1 MTRTDPPA
9 PCLSDAQES
18 CLAEGGELGR
28 LVRSLDW
35 SKTPLGPVA
44 GWPTSLKTMVGVILR
59 NRFPMLLWW
68 GPDLIQ
74 IYNDGYRPI
83 LGEKHPT
90 SLGAPAIQVWSE
102 IWDVIGPMARSV
114 LDGGP
119 GTWNESF
126 LLLIN
131 RRGFPEETYHTF
143 SYSPVPA
150 EEGEVRGVL
159 VTVNETTEQV
169 QDNRQLRM
177 LGELAARAAEA
188 KSAEQACLTA
198 TDILA
203 ENDADLPFSLLYLL
217 SEDARELQLVSTTGM
232 DGYEGPGCPARV
244 PFDARSGD
252 MAGWPFVQAAR
263 TGREA
268 LVEDLPE
275 RFGPMP
281 GGRWGIPSARA
292 VVLPLSRPGQPHPYG
307 FLVAGVSP
315 RRVLDDRYLGL
326 FRLTADQVVT
336 AIANARAYE
345 EERQR
350 AEALAEL
357 DRAKTAFFS
366 NVSHEF
372 RTPLTLMLGP
382 TEDALASPSRALT
395 GGNLETVHRN
405 ALRLLKLFNS
415 LLDFARIEA
424 GRVQAS
430 YAPVDLAELTAGL
443 ASAFRSAIE
452 RAGLTF
458 EVHCPPL
465 PEPLYVDQDMWEKIV
480 LNLLSNAMKF
490 TFEGS
495 IRVSQRWLGDR
506 AELRIS
512 DTGTGIPESELPHLF
527 ERFHRVQGARS
538 RTHEGS
544 GIGLAL
550 VHELVRMH
558 GGTITAA
565 STPGQGTTF
574 TVSIPAGTAHLPK
587 ERVAVSRAQEPTALG
602 AAPYVN
608 EALRWLPG
616 APEVPSV
623 EPSRWSTPV
632 HPVMDIVAGARI
644 LLVDDNADM
653 REYVGRLLAERWQV
667 ETAADGAAGLELA
680 RARPPDLVLTDVMM
694 PGLDGFGLLREL
706 RADERTRNVPVIIL
720 SARAGEE
727 AHVEGLRAGANDY
740 LVKPFS
746 ARELVARV
754 ESQLA
759 RARLRTMEEEHHRR
773 LARVFQHAPVGVAI
787 MRGPEHVFEYL
798 NANYLQLIANRS
810 VIGQGIREALPELAN
825 QGIYELLDKVFTS
838 GEPYIGRSM
847 RMLLNRGPGGALEEC
862 FFDFVFQPMLDET
875 GQVEG
880 IVSVAFDVTELANA
894 RRGAES
900 ANRAKDEFLA
910 MLGHELRNPLAPIL
924 TALQLMQLR
933 GTDETERERTLIE
946 RQVKHLVRLVDDLLD
961 VSRVTRGKIELKREK
976 LELSMVMAKALEQ
989 ASPLIEQRAHT
1000 LTVDVPP
1007 RGLRLDADPT
1017 RLAQIF
1023 SNLLTNAA
1031 KYTEPGGRISV
1042 TAARE
1047 GGEAVIRV
1055 RDNGTGID
1063 PRTLPQVF
1071 DLFVQESQAL
1081 DRSQGGLGLG
1091 LAIVRSMVTLHGGRV
1106 EAHSE
1111 GRGRGSEFTV
1121 RLPLT
1126 EAEAEAGEVR
1136 APAAPVQAD
1145 PAPPARDAVPG
1156 RILVVDD
1163 NKDAADILSES
1174 LEVLGCQT
1182 QVAYDGPS
1190 ALRLA
1195 ETFRPEVALLDIGL
1209 PVMDG
1214 YELARLLRQQHAARG
1229 IRLIAVTGYGQS
1241 SDRQQS
1247 KAAGF
1252 DDHLVKPL
1260 DLDVLESLLKRL
1272 ATS

>member
-1 MTRTDPPA
+1 MPDTDPSA
-9 PCLSDAQES
+9 PRGPDSEES
-18 CLAEGGELGR
+18 CLAEGGELGT
-28 LVRSLDW
+28 LARSVDW
-35 SKTPLGPVA
+35 SKTPLGPVS
-44 GWPTSLKTMVGVILR
+44 GWPTSLKTMVGVVLR

-83 LGEKHPT
+83 LGEKHPAA
-90 SLGAPAIQVWSE
+90 LGAPAMRVWSE

-114 LDGGP
+114 LDGAP
-119 GTWNESF
+119 ATWNESF
-126 LLLIN
+126 LLLIH

-150 EEGEVRGVL
+150 EGGQVGGVL
-159 VTVNETTEQV
+159 VTVQETTGQV
-169 QDNRQLRM
+169 RDNRQLRM
-177 LGELAARAAEA
+177 LGDLAARATEA
-188 KSAEQACLTA
+188 KSAEQACRTA
-198 TDILA
+198 SGILA

-217 SEDARELQLVSTTGM
+217 SDDARELRLVSTTGL
-232 DGYEGPGCPARV
+232 DRYEGQGRPVQV
-244 PFDARSGD
+244 PFDAS
-252 MAGWPFVQAAR
+252 ASSAQGWPFAEAAR

-268 LVEDLPE
+268 LVDLSE
-275 RFGPMP
+275 RLGPMP
-281 GGRWGIPSARA
+281 GGRWGVPSQRA

-315 RRVLDDRYLGL
+315 RRVLDDHYLGL

-345 EERQR
+345 EERKR

-405 ALRLLKLFNS
+405 ALRLLKLVNS
-415 LLDFARIEA
+415 LLDFARLEA
-424 GRVQAS
+424 GRIQAS
-430 YAPVDLAELTAGL
+430 YAPVDLAELTAGV

-465 PEPLYVDQDMWEKIV
+465 PEPLHVDQDMWEKIV
-480 LNLLSNAMKF
+480 LNLLSNALKF
-490 TFEGS
+490 TFEGA
-495 IRVSQRWLGDR
+495 IHVSQRWLGDCV
-506 AELRIS
+506 ELQVR

-558 GGTITAA
+558 GGTLSATSTA
-565 STPGQGTTF
+565 GQGTTF
-574 TVSIPAGTAHLPK
+574 TVRIPAGTAHLPK
-587 ERVAVSRAQEPTALG
+587 ERVATVRSRESTALG

-616 APEVPSV
+616 PPEVPSV
-623 EPSRWSTPV
+623 EPSRLSAPV

-644 LLVDDNADM
+644 LLADDNADM
-653 REYVGRLLAERWQV
+653 REYVGRLLAEHWRV
-667 ETAADGAAGLELA
+667 ETAPDGLAALEAA

-706 RADERTRNVPVIIL
+706 RADERTRNVPVIVL

-727 AHVEGLRAGANDY
+727 AHVEGLRAGASDY

-759 RARLRTMEEEHHRR
+759 RARLRTVEAEHHQR
-773 LARVFQHAPVGVAI
+773 LARVFQHAPVAI
-787 MRGPEHVFEYL
+787 VIVRGPDHVFEFA
-798 NANYLQLIANRS
+798 NANYLQLISNRPVVGRS
-810 VIGQGIREALPELAN
+810 VREALPELAE
-825 QGIYELLDKVFTS
+825 QGICELLDSVYTS
-838 GEPYIGRSM
+838 REPFIGRSM
-847 RMLLNRGPGGALEEC
+847 RMMLNRGPGGALEEC
-862 FFDFVFQPMLDET
+862 FFDFVYQPMFDEADR
-875 GQVEG
+875 VEG
-880 IVSVAFDVTELANA
+880 IVGVAFDVTDLALA

-924 TALQLMQLR
+924 TALQLMHLR

-946 RQVKHLVRLVDDLLD
+946 RQIKHLVRLVDDLLD
-961 VSRVTRGKIELKREK
+961 VSRVTRGKVELKREK
-976 LELSMVMAKALEQ
+976 LELSTVVAKALEQ
-989 ASPLIEQRAHT
+989 ASPLIEQREHT
-1000 LTVDVPP
+1000 LTVDVPQ

-1017 RLAQIF
+1017 RLAQVF

-1042 TAARE
+1042 KAARE
-1047 GGEAVIRV
+1047 GGEAVVRV

-1063 PRTLPQVF
+1063 PGTLPRVF
-1071 DLFVQESQAL
+1071 DLFVQEQQAL

-1106 EAHSE
+1106 EVHSE
-1111 GRGRGSEFTV
+1111 GRGLGSEFTV
-1121 RLPLT
+1121 RLPLLA
-1126 EAEAEAGEVR
+1126 AEEPQAV
-1136 APAAPVQAD
+1136 AAPVQEE
-1145 PAPPARDAVPG
+1145 PAPPARDTVPG
-1156 RILVVDD
+1156 RVLVVDD

-1174 LEVLGCQT
+1174 LEILGCET

-1190 ALRLA
+1190 ALRMA

-1214 YELARLLRQQHAARG
+1214 YELARLLRQRHAARG
-1229 IRLIAVTGYGQS
+1229 IRLIAVTGYGQA

-1247 KAAGF
+1247 KEAGF
-1252 DDHLVKPL
+1252 DAHLVKPL
-1260 DLDVLESLLKRL
+1260 DLDVLESLLKRM
-1272 ATS
+1272 AAS

>member
-1 MTRTDPPA
+1 MHKNDPSA
-9 PCLSDAQES
+9 PGVSGTQES
-18 CLAEGGELGR
+18 CLAEGGELGA

-35 SKTPLGPVA
+35 SKTPLGPVS
-44 GWPTSLKTMVGVILR
+44 GWPTSLKTMVGVVLR

-83 LGEKHPT
+83 LGEKHPA
-90 SLGAPAIQVWSE
+90 SLGAPAVQVWSE
-102 IWDVIGPMARSV
+102 IWDVIGPMARGV
-114 LDGGP
+114 LDGAP
-119 GTWNESF
+119 ATWNESF

-150 EEGEVRGVL
+150 EGGQVGGVL
-159 VTVNETTEQV
+159 VTVQETTGQER
-169 QDNRQLRM
+169 DNRQLRM

-188 KSAEQACLTA
+188 KSAEQACRTA
-198 TDILA
+198 AGILA

-217 SEDARELQLVSTTGM
+217 SEDARELRLVSTTGL
-232 DGYEGPGCPARV
+232 DRYEGPGKPTHV
-244 PFDARSGD
+244 PFDANARD
-252 MAGWPFVQAAR
+252 TAGWPFAEAAR
-263 TGREA
+263 AGREA
-268 LVEDLPE
+268 LVDDLSE

-281 GGRWGIPSARA
+281 GGRWGIPSERA
-292 VVLPLSRPGQPHPYG
+292 VVFPLSRPGQPHPYG
-307 FLVAGVSP
+307 FLVSGVSP
-315 RRVLDDRYLGL
+315 RRVLDDHYLGL

-350 AEALAEL
+350 AEALAEI

-395 GGNLETVHRN
+395 GENLETVHRN
-405 ALRLLKLFNS
+405 ALRLLKLVNS
-415 LLDFARIEA
+415 LLDFARLEA
-424 GRVQAS
+424 GRVQAV
-430 YAPVDLAELTAGL
+430 YTPVDLAELTAGL

-452 RAGLTF
+452 RAGLSF

-465 PEPLYVDQDMWEKIV
+465 PEPLHVDQDMWEKIV
-480 LNLLSNAMKF
+480 LNLLSNALKF
-490 TFEGS
+490 TFEGA
-495 IRVSQRWLGDR
+495 IHVSQRWVGDG
-506 AELRIS
+506 AELQVR
-512 DTGTGIPESELPHLF
+512 DTGTGIPESELPYLF

-558 GGTITAA
+558 GGTITAT
-565 STPGQGTTF
+565 STAGQGTAF
-574 TVSIPAGTAHLPK
+574 TVRIPAGTAHLPK
-587 ERVAVSRAQEPTALG
+587 ERVAAGRTRESTALG

-616 APEVPSV
+616 APEVPAV
-623 EPSRWSTPV
+623 EPSRLSAPV

-644 LLVDDNADM
+644 LLADDNADM

-667 ETAADGAAGLELA
+667 ETAPDGVAALEAA
-680 RARPPDLVLTDVMM
+680 RTRPPDLVLTDVMM

-706 RADERTRNVPVIIL
+706 RAHEHTRNVPVIVL

-759 RARLRTMEEEHHRR
+759 RARLRTVEQAHHRR
-773 LARVFQHAPVGVAI
+773 LARVFQHAPVGIAI
-787 MRGPEHVFEYL
+787 LRGREHVFDFL
-798 NANYLQLIANRS
+798 NASYLQLFSTRPVLGRS
-810 VIGQGIREALPELAN
+810 VREALPELAN
-825 QGIYELLDKVFTS
+825 QGVYELLDTVFTS
-838 GEPYIGRSM
+838 GEPYIGRSV
-847 RMLLNRGPGGALEEC
+847 RMMLNRGTAGVLEEC
-862 FFDFVFQPMLDET
+862 FFDFVYQPMLDEA

-880 IVSVAFDVTELANA
+880 IVAVAFDVTELALA

-933 GTDETERERTLIE
+933 GGAEMERERTLIE

-961 VSRVTRGKIELKREK
+961 VSRVTRGKVELKREK
-976 LELSMVMAKALEQ
+976 LELSTVVAKALEQ
-989 ASPLIEQRAHT
+989 ASPLIEQREHT

-1017 RLAQIF
+1017 RLAQVF

-1042 TAARE
+1042 KAVRE
-1047 GGEAVIRV
+1047 GHQAVVRV

-1063 PRTLPQVF
+1063 PETLPRVF
-1071 DLFVQESQAL
+1071 ELFVQESQAL

-1091 LAIVRSMVTLHGGRV
+1091 LAIVRSMVTLHGGSV
-1106 EAHSE
+1106 EVHSE
-1111 GRGRGSEFTV
+1111 GRGHGSEFTV
-1121 RLPLT
+1121 RLPLPRV
-1126 EAEAEAGEVR
+1126 EEEQSV
-1136 APAAPVQAD
+1136 AAPVQVE
-1145 PAPPARDAVPG
+1145 PAPPARNTVPG
-1156 RILVVDD
+1156 RVLVVDD
-1163 NKDAADILSES
+1163 NRDAADILSES
-1174 LEVLGCQT
+1174 LEVLGCET
-1182 QVAYDGPS
+1182 RVAYDGPS
-1190 ALRLA
+1190 ALQMA
-1195 ETFRPEVALLDIGL
+1195 ETFQPEVALLDIGL

-1214 YELARLLRQQHAARG
+1214 YELARLLRQRHAARG
-1229 IRLIAVTGYGQS
+1229 IRLIAVTGYGQA

-1247 KAAGF
+1247 KEAGF
-1252 DDHLVKPL
+1252 DAHLVKPL

-1272 ATS
+1272 ATA

>member
-1 MTRTDPPA
+1 MPKTDSHA
-9 PCLSDAQES
+9 PRAPDSQES
-18 CLAEGGELGR
+18 CLAEGGEMGT
-28 LVRSLDW
+28 LVRSMDW
-35 SKTPLGPVA
+35 SRTPLGPVS
-44 GWPTSLKTMVGVILR
+44 GWPTSLKTMVGVVLR
-59 NRFPMLLWW
+59 NRFSMLLWW
-68 GPDLIQ
+68 GPELIQ
-74 IYNDGYRPI
+74 IYNDSYRPI
-83 LGEKHPT
+83 LGEKHPA
-90 SLGAPAIQVWSE
+90 SLGAPAAQVWAE

-119 GTWNESF
+119 ATWNESL
-126 LLLIN
+126 LLLIH
-131 RRGFPEETYHTF
+131 RRGFAEETYHTF

-150 EEGEVRGVL
+150 EEGQVGGVL
-159 VTVNETTEQV
+159 VTVQETTEQV

-177 LGELAARAAEA
+177 LGDLAARAADAE
-188 KSAEQACLTA
+188 SEEQACHTA
-198 TDILA
+198 TRILA

-217 SEDARELQLVSTTGM
+217 NADTRELRLVCTSGL
-232 DGYEGPGCPARV
+232 DHYEGPGRPDRV
-244 PFDARSGD
+244 PFDPRSGTTE
-252 MAGWPFVQAAR
+252 GWPFAEAAR
-263 TGREA
+263 SGREA
-268 LVEDLPE
+268 LVENLRE

-281 GGRWGIPSARA
+281 GGRWGIPSECA

-326 FRLTADQVVT
+326 FRLTVDQVVT
-336 AIANARAYE
+336 AITTASAYE
-345 EERQR
+345 EERKR
-350 AEALAEL
+350 AEALAEI

-382 TEDALASPSRALT
+382 TEDALASPAQALT

-405 ALRLLKLFNS
+405 ALRLLKLVNS

-424 GRVQAS
+424 GRIQAS
-430 YAPVDLAELTAGL
+430 YVPVDLAELTTGL
-443 ASAFRSAIE
+443 ASAFRSAMD
-452 RAGLTF
+452 RAGLSF
-458 EVHCPPL
+458 EVSCPPL
-465 PEPLYVDQDMWEKIV
+465 PEQIYVDQDMWEKIV
-480 LNLLSNAMKF
+480 LNLLSNALKF

-495 IRVSQRWLGDR
+495 VHVSQRWLGDR
-506 AELRIS
+506 VELRVI

-527 ERFHRVQGARS
+527 ERFHRVQGARA

-558 GGTITAA
+558 GGTITAT

-574 TVSIPAGTAHLPK
+574 TVTVPAGMAHLPK
-587 ERVAVSRAQEPTALG
+587 ERVAASRSQVSTALG
-602 AAPYVN
+602 ASVYVN

-616 APEVPSV
+616 ASEMPAE
-623 EPSRWSTPV
+623 EPSQLSAPV
-632 HPVMDIVAGARI
+632 RPVMDIVAGARI
-644 LLVDDNADM
+644 LFADDNADM
-653 REYVGRLLAERWQV
+653 REYVGRLLAERWEV
-667 ETAADGAAGLELA
+667 KTVADGLAALEAA
-680 RARPPDLVLTDVMM
+680 RERLPDLVLTDVMM

-759 RARLRTMEEEHHRR
+759 RARLNTLQEEHHRR
-773 LARVFQHAPVGVAI
+773 LARVFQHAPVGIAI
-787 MRGPEHVFEYL
+787 LRGPNHVFEFANADYL
-798 NANYLQLIANRS
+798 KLISNRPVVGRS
-810 VIGQGIREALPELAN
+810 AREALPELAN
-825 QGIYELLDKVFTS
+825 QGIFELLDNVFAT
-838 GEPYIGRSM
+838 GEPFIGRSVRVM
-847 RMLLNRGPGGALEEC
+847 INRGAGGAPEEG
-862 FFDFVFQPMLDET
+862 FFDFVYQPMLDEA

-880 IVSVAFDVTELANA
+880 IVAVAFDVTELANA

-933 GTDETERERTLIE
+933 GDDSTERERTLIE

-961 VSRVTRGKIELKREK
+961 VSRVTQGRVELKREK
-976 LELSMVMAKALEQ
+976 IELSTVVAKAIEQ
-989 ASPLIEQRAHT
+989 ASPLIEQREHT
-1000 LTVDVPP
+1000 LTVDVP
-1007 RGLRLDADPT
+1007 RNGLRLDADPT
-1017 RLAQIF
+1017 RLAQVF

-1042 TAARE
+1042 TAVRE
-1047 GGEAVIRV
+1047 GGEAVVRI
-1055 RDNGTGID
+1055 RDNGTGIA
-1063 PRTLPQVF
+1063 PETLPRVF
-1071 DLFVQESQAL
+1071 DLFVQERQAL

-1091 LAIVRSMVTLHGGRV
+1091 LAIVRSMVTLHGGSV
-1106 EAHSE
+1106 GVHSE

-1121 RLPLT
+1121 RLPVL
-1126 EAEAEAGEVR
+1126 EAGEVQ
-1136 APAAPVQAD
+1136 AVAAPVQAE
-1145 PAPPARDAVPG
+1145 PKPPARNAVPS

-1174 LEVLGCQT
+1174 LMILGCET

-1190 ALRLA
+1190 ALKMA

-1209 PVMDG
+1209 PIMDG
-1214 YELARLLRQQHAARG
+1214 YELARLLREQHSTRG

-1252 DDHLVKPL
+1252 DAHLVKPL
-1260 DLDVLESLLKRL
+1260 DLDVLESLLKRM
-1272 ATS
+1272 AAS

>member
-1 MTRTDPPA
+1 MPQTPPPA
-9 PCLSDAQES
+9 PRVPDSQES
-18 CLAEGGELGR
+18 CLAEGGELGS
-28 LVRSLDW
+28 LVRAVDW

-44 GWPTSLKTMVGVILR
+44 AWPTSLKTMVGVVLR

-68 GPDLIQ
+68 GPELIQ

-90 SLGAPAIQVWSE
+90 ALGAPALQVWSE

-114 LDGGP
+114 LDGGQ
-119 GTWNESF
+119 GTWNESL

-131 RRGFPEETYHTF
+131 RRGSPEETYHTF

-150 EEGEVRGVL
+150 EQGHVGGVL

-177 LGELAARAAEA
+177 LGALASRAAEA
-188 KSAEQACLTA
+188 KSAEQACRTA
-198 TDILA
+198 RDILS

-217 SEDARELQLVSTTGM
+217 DADARELQLVSTSGL
-232 DGYEGPGCPARV
+232 DGYAGPGRPDRV

-252 MAGWPFVQAAR
+252 TGGWPFAEAAR

-268 LVEDLPE
+268 IVEELPE

-281 GGRWGIPSARA
+281 GGRWGIPSTRA

-307 FLVAGVSP
+307 FLVSGVSP
-315 RRVLDDRYLGL
+315 RRALDGRYLGL

-350 AEALAEL
+350 AEALAEI

-382 TEDALASPSRALT
+382 VEDALTSPARALT

-405 ALRLLKLFNS
+405 ALRLLKLVNS

-465 PEPLYVDQDMWEKIV
+465 PEPLHVDQDMWEKIV
-480 LNLLSNAMKF
+480 LNLLSNALKF

-495 IRVSQRWLGDR
+495 IHVSQRWLGDR
-506 AELRIS
+506 VELRIS

-558 GGTITAA
+558 GGTITAE
-565 STPGQGTTF
+565 STPGQGTAF
-574 TVSIPAGTAHLPK
+574 TVHLPAGTAHLPK
-587 ERVAVSRAQEPTALG
+587 ERVAASRSRESTALG
-602 AAPYVN
+602 AATYVN

-623 EPSRWSTPV
+623 EPSRLSAPV

-644 LLVDDNADM
+644 LLADDNADM
-653 REYVGRLLAERWQV
+653 REYVGRLLAERWTV
-667 ETAADGAAGLELA
+667 ETVADGAAALEAA

-694 PGLDGFGLLREL
+694 PNLDGFGLLREL
-706 RADERTRNVPVIIL
+706 RAEERTRNVPVIIL

-727 AHVEGLRAGANDY
+727 AHVQGLRAGANDY
-740 LVKPFS
+740 LAKPFS

-759 RARLRTMEEEHHRR
+759 RARVRTLEEEHHQR
-773 LARVFQHAPVGVAI
+773 LARVFQHAPVAI
-787 MRGPEHVFEYL
+787 VIVRGPEHVFEFA
-798 NANYLQLIANRS
+798 NAHYLQLIANRPVMGRS
-810 VIGQGIREALPELAN
+810 LREALPELAE
-825 QGIYELLDKVFTS
+825 QGICELLDSVYTS
-838 GEPYIGRSM
+838 GEPFIGRSM
-847 RMLLNRGPGGALEEC
+847 RMMLNRGPGGALEEC
-862 FFDFVFQPMLDET
+862 FFDFVYQPMLDEADR
-875 GQVEG
+875 VEG
-880 IVSVAFDVTELANA
+880 IVGVAFDVTDLANA

-924 TALQLMQLR
+924 TALQLMNLR
-933 GTDETERERTLIE
+933 GTEETERERTLIE

-961 VSRVTRGKIELKREK
+961 VSRVTRGKVELKREK
-976 LELSMVMAKALEQ
+976 VELATVVEKAIEQ
-989 ASPLIEQRAHT
+989 ASPLIEQREHT
-1000 LTVDVPP
+1000 LTVDVP
-1007 RGLRLDADPT
+1007 RQGLHLDADPT
-1017 RLAQIF
+1017 RLAQVF

-1042 TAARE
+1042 TAVQE

-1055 RDNGTGID
+1055 RDNGTGIA
-1063 PRTLPQVF
+1063 PETLPQVF
-1071 DLFVQESQAL
+1071 DPFVQESQAL

-1091 LAIVRSMVTLHGGRV
+1091 LAIVRSMVTIHGGRV
-1106 EAHSE
+1106 EVHSE

-1121 RLPLT
+1121 RLPLM
-1126 EAEAEAGEVR
+1126 EEGAVR
-1136 APAAPVQAD
+1136 AAAAPVQAE
-1145 PAPPARDAVPG
+1145 PGAPARNAVPG

-1163 NKDAADILSES
+1163 NRDAADILSES
-1174 LEVLGCQT
+1174 LEVLGCET

-1190 ALRLA
+1190 ALKVA
-1195 ETFRPEVALLDIGL
+1195 ETFQPEVALLDIGL

-1214 YELARLLRQQHAARG
+1214 YELARLLRQRYADRG
-1229 IRLIAVTGYGQS
+1229 LRLIAVTGYGQA

-1247 KAAGF
+1247 KEAGF
-1252 DDHLVKPL
+1252 DAHLVKPL

-1272 ATS
+1272 AAP

>member
-1 MTRTDPPA
+1 MPKTDPSA
-9 PCLSDAQES
+9 PCVSDSQDS
-18 CLAEGGELGR
+18 CLAEGGELGT
-28 LVRSLDW
+28 LVRSVDW
-35 SKTPLGPVA
+35 SKTPLGPVS
-44 GWPTSLKTMVGVILR
+44 GWPTSLKTMVGVVLR

-83 LGEKHPT
+83 LGEKHPA

-114 LDGGP
+114 LDGAP
-119 GTWNESF
+119 ATWNESF

-150 EEGEVRGVL
+150 EGGQVGGVL
-159 VTVNETTEQV
+159 VTVQETTGQE

-177 LGELAARAAEA
+177 LGELAARAADA
-188 KSAEQACLTA
+188 KSAEQACRTA
-198 TDILA
+198 TGILA
-203 ENDADLPFSLLYLL
+203 DNDADLPFSLFYLL
-217 SEDARELQLVSTTGM
+217 SEDARELRLVSTTGLER
-232 DGYEGPGCPARV
+232 YEGPGKPGQV
-244 PFDARSGD
+244 PFDASASDTG
-252 MAGWPFVQAAR
+252 GWPFAEAAR

-268 LVEDLPE
+268 LVDNLSE
-275 RFGPMP
+275 RFGAMP
-281 GGRWGIPSARA
+281 GGRWGIPSERA

-336 AIANARAYE
+336 AIANASAYE
-345 EERQR
+345 EERKR
-350 AEALAEL
+350 VEALAEI

-382 TEDALASPSRALT
+382 TEDALASPSQALT

-405 ALRLLKLFNS
+405 ALRLLKLVNS

-424 GRVQAS
+424 GRIQAT
-430 YAPVDLAELTAGL
+430 YTPVDLAELTTGL

-458 EVHCPPL
+458 EVSCPPL

-480 LNLLSNAMKF
+480 LNLLSNALKF
-490 TFEGS
+490 TFEGA
-495 IRVSQRWLGDR
+495 IHVSQRWLGEGV
-506 AELRIS
+506 ELQVT

-558 GGTITAA
+558 GGTITAT
-565 STPGQGTTF
+565 STAGQGTTF
-574 TVSIPAGTAHLPK
+574 TVRVPAGTAHLPK
-587 ERVAVSRAQEPTALG
+587 ERVAARRSQESTALG
-602 AAPYVN
+602 TAPYVN

-623 EPSRWSTPV
+623 EPSRLSAPV

-644 LLVDDNADM
+644 LLADDNADM
-653 REYVGRLLAERWQV
+653 REYVGRLLAERWRV
-667 ETAADGAAGLELA
+667 ETAPDGLAALEAA

-706 RADERTRNVPVIIL
+706 RADERTRNVPVIVL

-754 ESQLA
+754 ESQLV
-759 RARLRTMEEEHHRR
+759 RARLRTVEEEHHRR
-773 LARVFQHAPVGVAI
+773 LARVFQHAPVGVAV
-787 MRGPEHVFEYL
+787 MRGPEHVIEYL
-798 NANYLQLIANRS
+798 NAGYLQLFSKRPVLGRS
-810 VIGQGIREALPELAN
+810 VREALPELAN
-825 QGIYELLDKVFTS
+825 QGIYELLDGVFTS
-838 GEPYIGRSM
+838 GEPYIGRSV
-847 RMLLNRGPGGALEEC
+847 RVLLNRGSAEVLEEC
-862 FFDFVFQPMLDET
+862 FFDFVYQPMLDEA

-880 IVSVAFDVTELANA
+880 IVAVAFDVTELANA

-933 GTDETERERTLIE
+933 GDGELERERTLIE

-961 VSRVTRGKIELKREK
+961 VSRVTRGKVELKREK
-976 LELSMVMAKALEQ
+976 LELSTVVAKALEQ
-989 ASPLIEQRAHT
+989 ASPLIEQREHT
-1000 LTVDVPP
+1000 LTVDVP
-1007 RGLRLDADPT
+1007 RQGLRLDADPT
-1017 RLAQIF
+1017 RLAQVF

-1042 TAARE
+1042 RAMRE
-1047 GGEAVIRV
+1047 GQEAVIRV

-1063 PRTLPQVF
+1063 PETLPRVF
-1071 DLFVQESQAL
+1071 NLFVQERQAL

-1091 LAIVRSMVTLHGGRV
+1091 LAIVRSMVTLHGGSV
-1106 EAHSE
+1106 EVYSE

-1121 RLPLT
+1121 RLPLL
-1126 EAEAEAGEVR
+1126 EAEEAR
-1136 APAAPVQAD
+1136 AVAAPVQAE
-1145 PAPPARDAVPG
+1145 PVPPARDAVPG
-1156 RILVVDD
+1156 RVLVVDD
-1163 NKDAADILSES
+1163 NRDAADILSET
-1174 LEVLGCQT
+1174 LELLGCQT

-1190 ALRLA
+1190 ALRMA
-1195 ETFRPEVALLDIGL
+1195 ETFQPEVALLDIGL

-1214 YELARLLRQQHAARG
+1214 YELARLLRQRYADRG
-1229 IRLIAVTGYGQS
+1229 IRLIAVTGYGQA

-1247 KAAGF
+1247 KEAGF
-1252 DDHLVKPL
+1252 DAHLVKPL

-1272 ATS
+1272 AAS